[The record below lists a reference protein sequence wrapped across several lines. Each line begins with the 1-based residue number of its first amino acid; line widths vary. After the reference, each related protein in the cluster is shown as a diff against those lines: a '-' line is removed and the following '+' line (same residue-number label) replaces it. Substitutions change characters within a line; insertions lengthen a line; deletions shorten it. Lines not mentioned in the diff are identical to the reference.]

1 MKLRFFDFEV
11 YPTWWMCSFGDL
23 PEDIE
28 NVQQLKEREQELKAS
43 FRHVRCDMGHPRDE
57 LMSLLREENY
67 VQTGYNI
74 KRYDLTI
81 ANAIYQGFNP
91 KQVAMVNNLIL
102 NPDFKEETGEYRR
115 MIPFA
120 KKRLNS
126 ITFLDLFDSSTGSL
140 KDKEAILGLSVK
152 ETTVPFDKE
161 DLTEEDK
168 QDIILYCDHDVFSSM
183 YWYLNTVKPFVDT
196 KLILCRKFNIEEKH
210 GYNCT
215 NAGLVSKALNVRRT
229 SFSDEERVD
238 IVLPTRIKKY
248 CEDNLPPEVLNQVLH
263 SKSVYKVNLFNNTVV
278 FADGGIHS
286 TWNVDSFR
294 MYRDD
299 RPVLHVKSN
308 DDWTLLNVDAG
319 SYYPSIMIQLGTI
332 SRCITRPELF
342 TEIFEE
348 RMRIKHKKNKTKED
362 DDTQLADKLIL
373 NTTYGASGSKWLD
386 LYDPYQR
393 TRTCRF
399 GQLFLIAL
407 ACKLTRMIPTLRVIQ
422 TNTDGILVYCKRS
435 DIPLIQTYMNEW
447 HDVSGITLEEDYV
460 DEIWQRDVNNY
471 VMVKAGGK
479 LKVKGGWL
487 NHTIIRPGYIMI
499 SPRTAFVCGRAVCDY
514 LTKGKDIVKS
524 IVECND
530 IMDFVITTTKGP
542 TFKKVIY
549 RYANGMEIPT
559 YNYNRLIA
567 STDKKLGQVYKV
579 KYLPDDKL
587 SYTVSANTPE
597 HSLLLNDDIS
607 TYDFQELKKQIDYMY
622 YIGRCAEQLEGSWVE
637 LDYSGIYRTHQF
649 DYFENQNTAE

>member
-1 MKLRFFDFEV
+1 
-11 YPTWWMCSFGDL
+11 MCTFGDL
-23 PEDIE
+23 PANIEDI
-28 NVQQLKEREQELKAS
+28 QQLKECEIELKES
-43 FRHVRCDMGHPRDE
+43 FVHVRSDVGKPRDE
-57 LMSLLREENY
+57 LMSLMREENY

-81 ANAIYQGFNP
+81 ANAIYQGFNA
-91 KQVAMVNNLIL
+91 KQVALVNNLIL
-102 NPDFKEETGEYRR
+102 NPDYTESTGEYRR
-115 MIPFA
+115 MQPFA

-161 DLTEEDK
+161 DLTEQDKED
-168 QDIILYCDHDVFSSM
+168 IMLYCDHDVFSSM

-196 KLILCRKFNIEEKH
+196 KLILCRKFNIPEKF

-215 NAGLVSKALNVRRT
+215 NAGLVSKALNVKRT
-229 SFSDEERVD
+229 SFSDEEKID
-238 IVLPTRIKKY
+238 ITLPLRIKDY
-248 CEDNLPPEVLNQVLH
+248 CEENLPEHVLEHVLH
-263 SKSVYKVNLFNNTVV
+263 SKNTYKVKLFNNDVV

-286 TWNVDSFR
+286 TWCVDEFK
-294 MYRDD
+294 MFKDD
-299 RPVLHVKSN
+299 HPVLHVKSN

-332 SRCITRPELF
+332 SRCISKPELF
-342 TEIFEE
+342 KEIFDE

-373 NTTYGASGSKWLD
+373 NTTYGASGSKYLD

-407 ACKLTRMIPTLRVIQ
+407 ACRLTNRISTLRVIQ

-435 DIPLIQTYMNEW
+435 DIPLIQKYMEEW

-460 DEIWQRDVNNY
+460 DEIWQKDVNNY

-479 LKVKGGWL
+479 LKVKGAWV

-524 IVECND
+524 IVECKD
-530 IMDFVITTTKGP
+530 LMDFVITTTKGP
-542 TFKKVIY
+542 TFKRVIY

-567 STDKKLGQVYKV
+567 SKDTKLGQVYKV
-579 KYLPDDKL
+579 KELADKL

-597 HSLLLNDDIS
+597 HSLLLNEDMSNYNYDDV
-607 TYDFQELKKQIDYMY
+607 KKEIDYMY
-622 YIGRCAEQLEGSWVE
+622 YIGRCADQLSGSWIE
-637 LDYSGIYRTHQF
+637 LDYSGVYRTHQF
-649 DYFENQNTAE
+649 DYFENQNAVE